1 MRIGF
6 IGSGRIGGTL
16 ARLLAQHG
24 HEVWLSN
31 SRGPETLRDLAAEI
45 GDRAHPATAAEAAE
59 AGELLVVS
67 VPLKNYVDVPVKST
81 AGKVVIDTN
90 NYYPQRDG
98 QIAALDEGETTSSE
112 LLAGHL
118 PDARVVKLFNTI
130 YWEELRDQGQPAG
143 TPGRRALPL
152 AGDDDDAK
160 QQVVALLD
168 EIGFDAVDAGP
179 LREGGRFEPG
189 TAPYGP
195 RLDAAELR
203 RALAGAD

>member
-16 ARLLAQHG
+16 ARLFAQQG

-31 SRGPETLRDLAAEI
+31 SRGPQTLHDLATEI
-45 GDRAHPATAAEAAE
+45 GDLAHPATAEEAAE
-59 AGELLVVS
+59 AGDLLIVS
-67 VPLKNYVDVPVKST
+67 IPLKNYLAVPVKPT
-81 AGKVVIDTN
+81 AGKVVIDTD

-98 QIAALDEGETTSSE
+98 HIAALDAGETTSSE
-112 LLAGHL
+112 LLADHL

-152 AGDDDDAK
+152 AGDDDEAK
-160 QQVVALLD
+160 AQVTALLT

-179 LREGGRFEPG
+179 LREGRRFEPG
-189 TAPYGP
+189 TPPYGP
-195 RLDAAELR
+195 RFDVAGLR
-203 RALAGAD
+203 DALAG